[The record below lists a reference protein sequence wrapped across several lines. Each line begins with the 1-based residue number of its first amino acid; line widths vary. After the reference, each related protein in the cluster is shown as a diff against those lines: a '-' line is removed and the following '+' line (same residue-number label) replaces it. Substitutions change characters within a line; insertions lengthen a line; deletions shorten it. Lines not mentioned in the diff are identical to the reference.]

1 MIGVKPRC
9 SAQPD
14 RSGDRPMH
22 GRVSSRL
29 PEGLAAFVRVA
40 PIDCWTLEAVR
51 LLNMNDHDRHHA
63 ISCWSIPYRGVFTTE
78 LERMA
83 KALPQDGLA
92 MATLRTLRNSIR
104 SATPADGSPGL
115 LCDSGSGSGW
125 C

>member
-1 MIGVKPRC
+1 
-9 SAQPD
+9 
-14 RSGDRPMH
+14 MH